1 MQIAGPSPPAR
12 PMPDRLKL
20 ALLLAP
26 ALLVIGVLFL
36 GGLGVALFQSLGY
49 MPVLGQTDLSF
60 AAYKSTLTAPGFTAS
75 LLLSLHIA
83 LTSTVLSL
91 ILAIGAAL
99 LLRQSFAGKRIISF
113 LFQLNLTVPHIVGA
127 LGILYLFSQSGS
139 FARIAFH
146 GGLITKPAEF
156 PALVFDPYA
165 FGIIAQYIWKEVP
178 FIGIVILSQLQTIG
192 QDYEAVASNL
202 GANRLQRFRY
212 VLLPLILPGAMSAS
226 ILTFAFAFG
235 AYEIPLLLGA
245 SHPAAL
251 PVLAYQSYTNPDLA
265 TRPQAMALAI
275 ILTVVSLAL
284 IAAYRHFARYMVRR

>member
-1 MQIAGPSPPAR
+1 MS
-12 PMPDRLKL
+12 DRLKL

-36 GGLGVALFQSLGY
+36 GGLGIALIRSFGY
-49 MPVLGQTDLSF
+49 WPALGQTEFNLAAF
-60 AAYKSTLTAPGFTAS
+60 ASVLTAPSFAAS

-83 LTSTVLSL
+83 FTSTLLSL
-91 ILAIGAAL
+91 ILAIASAL
-99 LLRQSFAGKRIISF
+99 LLRQNFVGKRLVSF

-139 FARIAFH
+139 FARLAFH
-146 GGLITKPAEF
+146 TGMITKPADF

-165 FGIIAQYIWKEVP
+165 FGIIAQYVWKEVP

-192 QDYEAVASNL
+192 QDYEAAAQSL
-202 GANRLQRFRY
+202 GANRWQRFRY
-212 VLLPLILPGAMSAS
+212 ILLPLILPGALSAS

-251 PVLAYQSYTNPDLA
+251 PVLAYQSYTNPDLS
-265 TRPQAMALAI
+265 TRPQAMALAV
-275 ILTVVSLAL
+275 ILTL
-284 IAAYRHFARYMVRR
+284 ISAVLIMVYRYFAQKSVRR